1 MKQLFLVLG
10 FLLVGQ
16 FSMASVYLNKATV
29 ILKAGQQA
37 RYFAA
42 ADQFDI
48 LKETRKEP
56 GNLAYVL
63 KRDRMNARLVIFT
76 EIWKTK
82 ADLDAHL
89 QTPHMANFFK
99 SINFDP
105 ALYDIAVSG
114 NAVTFTPKSGFYNYV
129 IEMLKLEGTE
139 KH

>member
-10 FLLVGQ
+10 LLVGQ

-29 ILKAGQQA
+29 ILKEGTQA

-42 ADQFDI
+42 AKQFDI
-48 LKETRKEP
+48 LSETRKEP
-56 GNLAYVL
+56 GNLQYLL
-63 KRDRMNARLVIFT
+63 KTDRLNPRLVIFN

-89 QTPHMANFFK
+89 ATPHMANFFK

-105 ALYDIAVSG
+105 ALYNITVKG
-114 NAVTFTPKSGFYNYV
+114 NAVTFVPKAGFYNYV
-129 IEMLKLEGTE
+129 IEMLKLEGSE
-139 KH
+139 KQ